1 MEDKRKD
8 MIEDNEIDHLLQQLY
23 GFSDEQLLRDF
34 KEMEADNTPR
44 PELEP
49 FPDEFDRIWED
60 IQAERAARLAEEGKE
75 VQPKEAATVTQ
86 TPRRRKL
93 KWKRLA
99 AVGLAACFLTLGFC
113 FVAVGKKSYFYRER
127 NRSGIKHDIV
137 YNNDAFDQQ
146 INSEEM
152 VYTRVEEELGIPALK
167 LGYIPNGMKYS
178 GSRIEEGGASIEFEY
193 NGHKVY
199 LLYSKDEKEASRN
212 YKSDGADY
220 KYITNKWLNK
230 KLDVSSEIVQSGETN
245 FEVQFT
251 ENGVTYSFWG
261 IIPED
266 EFTKIVE
273 RFIF

>member
-60 IQAERAARLAEEGKE
+60 IQAERAARLTEEGKE

-113 FVAVGKKSYFYRER
+113 FVAVGKKSYFFRER
-127 NRSGIKHDIV
+127 VRNDSNLV
-137 YNNDAFDQQ
+137 FNNDSSIVVIDDQEKAYMA
-146 INSEEM
+146 IEEN
-152 VYTRVEEELGIPALK
+152 LGVKPLR
-167 LGYIPNGMKYS
+167 LTYIPTGMIFKQVEVD
-178 GSRIEEGGASIEFEY
+178 SRRAVMEFAF
-193 NGHKVY
+193 
-199 LLYSKDEKEASRN
+199 KDNIIYFVQTNDKTEASN
-212 YKSDGADY
+212 NHKSDSKG
-220 KYITNKWLNK
+220 KTIVTNKWLK
-230 KLDVSSEIVQSGETN
+230 KEIDIKQEQINNIPNCYEAQFVYKDLFCWIFGDIEET
-245 FEVQFT
+245 
-251 ENGVTYSFWG
+251 
-261 IIPED
+261 
-266 EFTKIVE
+266 EFQKIVE
-273 RFIF
+273 RISY

>member
-113 FVAVGKKSYFYRER
+113 FVAVGKKSYFYRIRKGDESR
-127 NRSGIKHDIV
+127 IV
-137 YNNDAFDQQ
+137 LNNDSNLIFE
-146 INSEEM
+146 NSEEEA
-152 VYTRVEEELGIPALK
+152 YTKIKEELGIKPLK
-167 LGYIPNGMKYS
+167 LGYMPEGMKFVQVSIDSGNAIMEFIYNNHALFLVQTKDITEVSNCYISDGKPDGIIENRWIKKKLQVKAEVISDTEVKYEVYFVDEGAYYS
-178 GSRIEEGGASIEFEY
+178 FLGIME
-193 NGHKVY
+193 
-199 LLYSKDEKEASRN
+199 KDEFVKTAEHLV
-212 YKSDGADY
+212 Y
-220 KYITNKWLNK
+220 
-230 KLDVSSEIVQSGETN
+230 
-245 FEVQFT
+245 
-251 ENGVTYSFWG
+251 
-261 IIPED
+261 
-266 EFTKIVE
+266 
-273 RFIF
+273 

>member
-44 PELEP
+44 PKLEP

-60 IQAERAARLAEEGKE
+60 IQAERAARLTEEGKE

-113 FVAVGKKSYFYRER
+113 FVAVGKKSYFYREPSVTD
-127 NRSGIKHDIV
+127 NNLLF
-137 YNNDAFDQQ
+137 NNDSLILLTDD
-146 INSEEM
+146 EEKA
-152 VYTRVEEELGIPALK
+152 YTMIENNLEIEPLK
-167 LGYIPNGMKYS
+167 LNYRPNGLVFN
-178 GSRIEEGGASIEFEY
+178 SIEIKNDKAVMQFLY
-193 NGHKVY
+193 NGNIIYFVQAKRQ
-199 LLYSKDEKEASRN
+199 KEASDG
-212 YKSDGADY
+212 YKSDGIKAA
-220 KYITNKWLNK
+220 TVQNKWMNK
-230 KLDVSSEIVQSGETN
+230 ELIINKEKLEEGKGESA
-245 FEVQFT
+245 FETQF
-251 ENGVTYSFWG
+251 EYKETYCWLFG
-261 IIPED
+261 IMQQE
-266 EFTKIVE
+266 EFEKMTQTISY
-273 RFIF
+273 

>member
-8 MIEDNEIDHLLQQLY
+8 MIEDNEIDYLLQQLY

-86 TPRRRKL
+86 MPRRRKL

-113 FVAVGKKSYFYRER
+113 FVAVGKKSYFFRER
-127 NRSGIKHDIV
+127 NRADNSLVFNNDSLNYVNDSEEEAYAMIASSFGIKPLKLNYKPNNFIFKDIEIKNDKAIMQFSFNDNIV
-137 YNNDAFDQQ
+137 YFVQAK
-146 INSEEM
+146 
-152 VYTRVEEELGIPALK
+152 RLK
-167 LGYIPNGMKYS
+167 ESSDG
-178 GSRIEEGGASIEFEY
+178 
-193 NGHKVY
+193 
-199 LLYSKDEKEASRN
+199 
-212 YKSDGADY
+212 YKSDGVALSTV
-220 KYITNKWLNK
+220 TNKWLNEELVINRENLEEGK
-230 KLDVSSEIVQSGETN
+230 GKPAL
-245 FEVQFT
+245 EVQFQYK
-251 ENGVTYSFWG
+251 EMYCWLFG
-261 IIPED
+261 IMEQSD
-266 EFTKIVE
+266 FEKIVE
-273 RFIF
+273 TISY

>member
-60 IQAERAARLAEEGKE
+60 IQAERAARLTEEGKE

-127 NRSGIKHDIV
+127 NRSGNQQDV
-137 YNNDAFDQQ
+137 VFNNDSSIKSVDDQETAYGV
-146 INSEEM
+146 IEE
-152 VYTRVEEELGIPALK
+152 RLGIKSLR
-167 LGYIPNGMKYS
+167 LGYVPAGLAFVGLEVNDRSAVMKFSYEDNTIYFVQS
-178 GSRIEEGGASIEFEY
+178 
-193 NGHKVY
+193 ND
-199 LLYSKDEKEASRN
+199 LTEASRN
-212 YKSDGADY
+212 MKSDGKPYDVVS
-220 KYITNKWLNK
+220 NKWLNK
-230 KLDVSSEIVQSGETN
+230 QINVKKDRIDTVLDCYEAR
-245 FEVQFT
+245 FT
-251 ENGVTYSFWG
+251 YEDIFCWIYGNIAEEDFMK
-261 IIPED
+261 II
-266 EFTKIVE
+266 E
-273 RFIF
+273 RISY

>member
-60 IQAERAARLAEEGKE
+60 IQAERAARFTEEGKE

-93 KWKRLA
+93 KWKRLV

-113 FVAVGKKSYFYRER
+113 FVAVGKKSYFFRER
-127 NRSGIKHDIV
+127 NRADSSLVFNNDSSIVVADDQEKAYLTIEENFGIKPLKLYYLPKGMIFNKLEVDNRRAVMEFLYGDSIV
-137 YNNDAFDQQ
+137 YFVQTNDKTESS
-146 INSEEM
+146 IN
-152 VYTRVEEELGIPALK
+152 
-167 LGYIPNGMKYS
+167 
-178 GSRIEEGGASIEFEY
+178 
-193 NGHKVY
+193 H
-199 LLYSKDEKEASRN
+199 
-212 YKSDGADY
+212 KSDSKGSNA
-220 KYITNKWLNK
+220 IWNKWLHK
-230 KLDVSSEIVQSGETN
+230 EISIKQEQIKDIPN
-245 FEVQFT
+245 CYEAQF
-251 ENGVTYSFWG
+251 VH
-261 IIPED
+261 ED
-266 EFTKIVE
+266 LFCWVFGNIEEEEFQKIVE
-273 RFIF
+273 RISY

>member
-23 GFSDEQLLRDF
+23 GVSDEQLLRDF

-60 IQAERAARLAEEGKE
+60 IQAERAARLTEEGKE

-93 KWKRLA
+93 KWKRLV

-127 NRSGIKHDIV
+127 IGAGDNIIF
-137 YNNDAFDQQ
+137 NNDSSIISVEDQEVAYASIQEAF
-146 INSEEM
+146 
-152 VYTRVEEELGIPALK
+152 GKKPLK
-167 LGYIPNGMKYS
+167 LGYIAPGLTFDEVGITDRKATMKFS
-178 GSRIEEGGASIEFEY
+178 DGNRI
-193 NGHKVY
+193 
-199 LLYSKDEKEASRN
+199 LYFVQVTDETEASNSHR
-212 YKSDGADY
+212 SDAKIY
-220 KYITNKWLNK
+220 STVSNKWLVK
-230 KLDVSSEIVQSGETN
+230 EITIRTERIHDVDYYEA
-245 FEVQFT
+245 QFSYNDVVCWVYGNM
-251 ENGVTYSFWG
+251 EY
-261 IIPED
+261 D
-266 EFTKIVE
+266 EFSKIVE
-273 RFIF
+273 RVVY

>member
-60 IQAERAARLAEEGKE
+60 IQAERAARLTEEGKE

-93 KWKRLA
+93 KWRRLA

-127 NRSGIKHDIV
+127 IGAGDNVIF
-137 YNNDAFDQQ
+137 NNDSSIIAVEDQEAAYAAIQEEFGKRPLRIGYQTPGLVFDE
-146 INSEEM
+146 IGLSDRKA
-152 VYTRVEEELGIPALK
+152 T
-167 LGYIPNGMKYS
+167 MKYS
-178 GSRIEEGGASIEFEY
+178 KGDKI
-193 NGHKVY
+193 
-199 LLYSKDEKEASRN
+199 LYFIQVTDQTEASN
-212 YKSDGADY
+212 SHQSDAEDY
-220 KYITNKWLNK
+220 KIVSNKWLEK
-230 KLDVSSEIVQSGETN
+230 EIVIRSEKVGDIIYYEA
-245 FEVQFT
+245 QFSYNDIVCWVYGNI
-251 ENGVTYSFWG
+251 EY
-261 IIPED
+261 D
-266 EFTKIVE
+266 EFSELVKRIVY
-273 RFIF
+273 

>member
-86 TPRRRKL
+86 MSRRRKL
-93 KWKRLA
+93 KWKRLV

-127 NRSGIKHDIV
+127 NRSGNQQDV
-137 YNNDAFDQQ
+137 VFNNDSSIKSADDQETAYGV
-146 INSEEM
+146 IEE
-152 VYTRVEEELGIPALK
+152 RLGIKSLR
-167 LGYIPNGMKYS
+167 LGYVPAGLAFVGLEVNDRSAVMKFSYEDNTIYFVQS
-178 GSRIEEGGASIEFEY
+178 
-193 NGHKVY
+193 ND
-199 LLYSKDEKEASRN
+199 LTEASRN
-212 YKSDGADY
+212 LKSDGKPYDVVS
-220 KYITNKWLNK
+220 NKWLDKQINVK
-230 KLDVSSEIVQSGETN
+230 KDRIDTVLDCYEA
-245 FEVQFT
+245 QFT
-251 ENGVTYSFWG
+251 YKDIFCWIYGNISEEEFMK
-261 IIPED
+261 II
-266 EFTKIVE
+266 E
-273 RFIF
+273 RISY

>member
-113 FVAVGKKSYFYRER
+113 FVAVGKK
-127 NRSGIKHDIV
+127 
-137 YNNDAFDQQ
+137 
-146 INSEEM
+146 
-152 VYTRVEEELGIPALK
+152 
-167 LGYIPNGMKYS
+167 
-178 GSRIEEGGASIEFEY
+178 
-193 NGHKVY
+193 
-199 LLYSKDEKEASRN
+199 
-212 YKSDGADY
+212 
-220 KYITNKWLNK
+220 
-230 KLDVSSEIVQSGETN
+230 
-245 FEVQFT
+245 
-251 ENGVTYSFWG
+251 
-261 IIPED
+261 
-266 EFTKIVE
+266 
-273 RFIF
+273 

>member
-86 TPRRRKL
+86 MPRRRKL
-93 KWKRLA
+93 KWKRLV

-113 FVAVGKKSYFYRER
+113 FVAVGKKSYFYREK
-127 NRSGIKHDIV
+127 NITDNGLLFNNDSSIIV
-137 YNNDAFDQQ
+137 YDDQENAYE
-146 INSEEM
+146 I
-152 VYTRVEEELGIPALK
+152 
-167 LGYIPNGMKYS
+167 
-178 GSRIEEGGASIEFEY
+178 IEENFGVKPLRLNYVPDGMIFKKLEMNNRRAVLEFLY
-193 NGHKVY
+193 GDSTVY
-199 LLYSKDEKEASRN
+199 FVQTNDKTEASNAHKTDSKGN
-212 YKSDGADY
+212 Y
-220 KYITNKWLNK
+220 IVTNKWLQKEIGVK
-230 KLDVSSEIVQSGETN
+230 KEKIRDVPDCYEA
-245 FEVQFT
+245 QF
-251 ENGVTYSFWG
+251 VH
-261 IIPED
+261 ED
-266 EFTKIVE
+266 LFCWLFGNIEEEEFLKMVE
-273 RFIF
+273 RISY

>member
-60 IQAERAARLAEEGKE
+60 IQAERAARLTEEGKE

-113 FVAVGKKSYFYRER
+113 FVAVGKKSFFYRIRKGDESR
-127 NRSGIKHDIV
+127 IV
-137 YNNDAFDQQ
+137 LNNDSNLIFE
-146 INSEEM
+146 NSEEEAY
-152 VYTRVEEELGIPALK
+152 VKIKEELR
-167 LGYIPNGMKYS
+167 Y
-178 GSRIEEGGASIEFEY
+178 
-193 NGHKVY
+193 
-199 LLYSKDEKEASRN
+199 
-212 YKSDGADY
+212 
-220 KYITNKWLNK
+220 
-230 KLDVSSEIVQSGETN
+230 
-245 FEVQFT
+245 
-251 ENGVTYSFWG
+251 
-261 IIPED
+261 
-266 EFTKIVE
+266 
-273 RFIF
+273 

>member
-86 TPRRRKL
+86 MPRRRKL
-93 KWKRLA
+93 KWKRLV

-127 NRSGIKHDIV
+127 NRSDNSFV
-137 YNNDAFDQQ
+137 FNNDSSIISVEDQEAAYAAIQ
-146 INSEEM
+146 
-152 VYTRVEEELGIPALK
+152 EELGIRPLK
-167 LGYIPNGMKYS
+167 LGYLTQGLLFDEIGISDRRATMKFS
-178 GSRIEEGGASIEFEY
+178 DGDKEL
-193 NGHKVY
+193 Y
-199 LLYSKDEKEASRN
+199 LIQITDQTEASN
-212 YKSDGADY
+212 SHKSDAKDY
-220 KYITNKWLNK
+220 KIVSNKWLK
-230 KLDVSSEIVQSGETN
+230 KEITIKYEKVDNVSYYEAQFSYDDIVCWVCGNIEYNEFAEIV
-245 FEVQFT
+245 
-251 ENGVTYSFWG
+251 
-261 IIPED
+261 
-266 EFTKIVE
+266 KRIVY
-273 RFIF
+273 